1 LDTKLDYLQKL
12 LEKPELTDQDREWLL
27 RYLETTHH
35 PELKKLLSEFFENNV
50 STGLYIQSEISHR
63 VLQGIHHKLEIETP
77 ARKSP
82 VIKMIFRRIAVTAVV
97 ISLLF
102 TGIYFLS
109 AKRKITGPLI
119 NEPVI
124 ASIQQVGEVKPGTDG
139 AILTLSDG
147 SKILLDS
154 SNNGSLKEDKGLKIT
169 KNGNQVIYNDQKLK
183 GEIAFN
189 TMSTPRG
196 RQFQLVLSDGSKVW
210 LNAAS
215 SIRFPTAFTGSDR
228 KVEVT
233 GELYFE
239 IAKNPSKPF
248 KVISNGTEIEVL
260 GTHFNV
266 DGYDAVTKTTLLEGS
281 VKVKTGNNI
290 GFLKPGQQAQSSSNG
305 DIKTSNSVDLEQV
318 MAWKNGRFT
327 FEDASLETIMNQV
340 SRWYDVDVV
349 YEDKMPKRSFTA
361 DISRKTNLSVLL
373 KVLEESGVRFKIED
387 KKLLVQP

>member
-1 LDTKLDYLQKL
+1 LDTNLDYLQKL

-327 FEDASLETIMNQV
+327 FEDASLEVIMNQV

>member
-1 LDTKLDYLQKL
+1 LDTNLDYLQKL

>member
-1 LDTKLDYLQKL
+1 LDTNLDYLQKL

-35 PELKKLLSEFFENNV
+35 PELKQLLSEFFETNV
-50 STGLYIQSEISHR
+50 STGLFIQSEISHR
-63 VLQGIHHKLEIETP
+63 VLQGIHHKLKIETP
-77 ARKSP
+77 ARQSP
-82 VIKMIFRRIAVTAVV
+82 VIKMIFRRIAIAAVV

-109 AKRKITGPLI
+109 TKRKITGPLI

-124 ASIQQVGEVKPGTDG
+124 ASIQQVAEVKPGTDG

-147 SKILLDS
+147 SQILLDS

-290 GFLKPGQQAQSSSNG
+290 GFLKPGQQAQSSGNG

-327 FEDASLETIMNQV
+327 FEDASLEVIMNQV